1 LARSNSQKLLSSL
14 YSDRPGRNPLS
25 LAKRPHAKRKK
36 VVKGRNIRCQT
47 DVYLSAHLPTH
58 GPPLWTVFPTI
69 LCSLYM
75 IPACSI
81 SAFAV
86 CLPHSGTEPS
96 PNHPP
101 IPSSTTSDFIHHHHQ
116 GNNASAAATA
126 ILLCPHLQPKIH
138 GDYASTIIAILA
150 LLVET
155 IGPRVRV
162 RNRVRSRKCVS
173 TTPTVCGCYS
183 VSNVLDRN
191 YCYVAGHPMKPHR
204 IRMTNSLIMNYGL
217 YKEMEIYVR
226 RTKTPRRRPH

>member
-1 LARSNSQKLLSSL
+1 MGRS
-14 YSDRPGRNPLS
+14 
-25 LAKRPHAKRKK
+25 
-36 VVKGRNIRCQT
+36 IRCQT

-58 GPPLWTVFPTI
+58 GAATLDRIPNHTSQPLHDPLVLHLGI
-69 LCSLYM
+69 C
-75 IPACSI
+75 
-81 SAFAV
+81 
-86 CLPHSGTEPS
+86 CLPAPLGTEPS

-101 IPSSTTSDFIHHHHQ
+101 IPCFTTSDFIHHHQ

-150 LLVET
+150 LIVET

-162 RNRVRSRKCVS
+162 RNRERSRKFAS

-204 IRMTNSLIMNYGL
+204 KRMTNSLITNYGL